1 MARTSGTT
9 ATAPGGTRSRSPG
22 LYRAYHWTLGVFLVC
37 GVVQVFLAGL
47 GVFSSSAEDP
57 GIDPHRFF
65 ALVLAGIAFVAIVL
79 AALARAGGRAIGL
92 CVLLFVLV
100 FLVQGFLAVWGR
112 EQSAW
117 FGGLHALDGLLILG
131 LAGWLFGT
139 SGGRPVSPP
148 SAR

>member
-9 ATAPGGTRSRSPG
+9 ATAAGGTRSRSPG

-37 GVVQVFLAGL
+37 GVVQIFLAGL
-47 GVFSSSAEDP
+47 GVFSSSADDP

-92 CVLLFVLV
+92 CVLLFLLV
-100 FLVQGFLAVWGR
+100 FFAQGFLAMWGR
-112 EQSAW
+112 DLSAW
-117 FGGLHALDGLLILG
+117 FGGLHALDGLIIIG
-131 LAGWLFGT
+131 LAGYLFGT
-139 SGGRPVSPP
+139 SGRESAPVS
-148 SAR
+148 RR

>member
-1 MARTSGTT
+1 MAGTSGTT
-9 ATAPGGTRSRSPG
+9 APAPGGTRSRSPA

-37 GVVQVFLAGL
+37 GAVQIFLAGL
-47 GVFSSSAEDP
+47 GVFPAGDGP
-57 GIDPHRFF
+57 GIDPHRWF
-65 ALVLAGIAFVAIVL
+65 ALVLAGIAFVAVVL

-117 FGGLHALDGLLILG
+117 FGGLHALDGLLIIG

-139 SGGRPVSPP
+139 SGRRPLSPP
-148 SAR
+148 SAP